1 MTQDN
6 TALNPTTLMVVGKE
20 GGILHWF
27 EDVLAALPGDAP
39 RFALNKFGL
48 TGRLLKHMQGADSPR
63 YQRRLADALAARIAQ
78 TRPDRILVTDLFY
91 LSREV
96 NDVLRQSGAL
106 TLQWVGDR
114 FDERLA
120 GNVGI
125 GHFFF
130 TDTGLV
136 RDGVALGLDSHYLPL
151 ATHRPTVP
159 LLPWEQRATELL
171 MVGAPSPSRITL
183 LETLRHPALVIG
195 PKWPV
200 LQNPQV
206 RVVRKRLSL
215 EEVRAL
221 YGRHRFVL
229 NQMNA
234 GNLVCGLPA
243 RCFDATAHGA
253 CLLTDAVAD
262 LPLNFAPGRE
272 VLVYA
277 GAEEL
282 DALLR
287 GAGEVG
293 EEVALAGQ
301 QRSLEGHLFRHRLA
315 AMREVTGYRS
325 P

>member
-1 MTQDN
+1 
-6 TALNPTTLMVVGKE
+6 MVVGKE

-27 EDVLAALPGDAP
+27 EDVLAALPSEAP
-39 RFALNKFGL
+39 RFSLNKFGM
-48 TGRLLKHMQGADSPR
+48 TGRLLKHTLGADSPH
-63 YQRRLADALAARIAQ
+63 YQKRLADALSARIAHA
-78 TRPDRILVTDLFY
+78 RPDRILVTDLFY

-96 NDVLRQSGAL
+96 NDVLRQSGAT

-120 GNVGI
+120 GNFGI
-125 GHFFF
+125 GRLFF

-136 RDGVALGLDSHYLPL
+136 KDGMALGLDSHYLPL
-151 ATHRPTVP
+151 ATHQPVVP
-159 LLPWEQRATELL
+159 LLPWEQRSPELL
-171 MVGAPSPSRITL
+171 MVGAPSPSRIAL
-183 LETLRHPALVIG
+183 LETLRHPALVMG

-200 LQNPQV
+200 LQNPRV

-215 EEVRAL
+215 QEVRTL

-253 CLLTDAVAD
+253 CLLTDSVAD
-262 LPLNFAPGRE
+262 LPLNFAAGKE

-277 GAEEL
+277 QAEEL
-282 DALLR
+282 DALL
-287 GAGEVG
+287 GNTGNASEQ
-293 EEVALAGQ
+293 VALAGQ
-301 QRSLEGHLFRHRLA
+301 RRSLEQHLFAHRLA
-315 AMREVTGYRS
+315 SMTNTLDVARHASDS
-325 P
+325 PGKLSVR